1 MKLTVCIL
9 AIFTFSFCSTE
20 SPIKKIEVKKVDF
33 EISTV
38 FRNDCKLFESSFK
51 NELKSIT
58 ITDKFTIQKFEQEL
72 KKLQIDG
79 GNYNPDVR
87 AKLLV
92 HYSDTRI
99 DTLCMSEI
107 GFLLNGKSFLANE
120 ELLNLVRNAKQ

>member
-9 AIFTFSFCSTE
+9 AIFAFSFCSTE
-20 SPIKKIEVKKVDF
+20 SPIKIIEIKKVDF
-33 EISTV
+33 EINTV
-38 FRNDCKLFESSFK
+38 FRIDCKLFESSFK

-58 ITDKFTIQKFEQEL
+58 ITDKLTIQKFEKEL
-72 KKLQIDG
+72 TKLQIDG

-87 AKLLV
+87 AKLLL

-107 GFLLNGKSFLANE
+107 GFLLNGNSFLANE
-120 ELLNLVRNAKQ
+120 ELLNLVRNIRK